1 MFTFGASQLVLEIKN
16 SHAKAGDIRN
26 TGLIPGGEEP
36 LEEGLAADSSI
47 IAWWISPT
55 EETGGLQYIGLHR
68 VRMTEVT

>member
-36 LEEGLAADSSI
+36 LEEGLAADSST
-47 IAWWISPT
+47 IAW
-55 EETGGLQYIGLHR
+55 
-68 VRMTEVT
+68 